1 MYINNKRI
9 LNNKYTVEKT
19 EGTLKNG
26 QYRDT
31 GIGHT
36 KHRTKI
42 NKAHKH
48 KTTQKTKK
56 MSNTDLI
63 PNKRLT
69 VSLVCFISYF
79 LFFQQ
84 EEN

>member
-1 MYINNKRI
+1 
-9 LNNKYTVEKT
+9 
-19 EGTLKNG
+19 
-26 QYRDT
+26 
-31 GIGHT
+31 
-36 KHRTKI
+36 
-42 NKAHKH
+42 
-48 KTTQKTKK
+48 

-84 EEN
+84 EETGLRVQTSLPEHKRKSFENGTITCDTMLVAESLTQLYT